1 MRLLLNNTQIE
12 THRDPITLSQLLA
25 DNYDSLRGMAVAV
38 NNKLVS
44 RDRWD
49 NTDLSPDDDVVVI
62 TAAFGG

>member
-1 MRLLLNNTQIE
+1 MKLLLNNTQIE

-49 NTDLSPDDDVVVI
+49 NTYLSPDDDVVVI